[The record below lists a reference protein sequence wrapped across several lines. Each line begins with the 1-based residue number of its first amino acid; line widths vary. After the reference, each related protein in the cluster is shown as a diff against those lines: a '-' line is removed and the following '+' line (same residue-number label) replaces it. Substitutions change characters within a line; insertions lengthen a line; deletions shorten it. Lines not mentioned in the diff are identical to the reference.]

1 MSTLEIHV
9 TTSKHLCTAP
19 NSQARGGG
27 PKYQPQHSV
36 EQLTRS
42 PSIAGSR
49 EVNWLAA
56 SRADLQVALVRQ
68 RRLRCVQPGSTGRAR
83 LRRPEKGRDQ
93 PTHRIA
99 VAASNPAERRRHT
112 QILNL
117 EHASVS
123 LMARAL
129 VDVKYLWSSTTRW
142 PQNLFHEHTQCG
154 PFGECNLVWMSR
166 QGRLTTLQISGCFF
180 HAFGESHLIGA

>member
-93 PTHRIA
+93 PTHHIA

-129 VDVKYLWSSTTRW
+129 VDVKYL
-142 PQNLFHEHTQCG
+142 
-154 PFGECNLVWMSR
+154 
-166 QGRLTTLQISGCFF
+166 
-180 HAFGESHLIGA
+180 